1 MRKLIVA
8 AAIVAAPSLALA
20 AGWEVDPGHSSINF
34 SIKHMAVSTVH
45 GSFDTIKTGTA
56 SWSKPDFSDAQIEV
70 VVDAT
75 SIDTHDAKRDGH
87 LKSPDFFDVAKF
99 PTLSFKSKKVTK
111 GTAAGHVNVL
121 GDLTLHGVT
130 KEVTFDVAGPSAEI
144 TAMGATKS
152 GADATATINRKD
164 FGLVWNKALGAGNLA
179 VGNDV
184 KIEIALEL
192 NKKAPLKAEK

>member
-1 MRKLIVA
+1 MRKLIIA
-8 AAIVAAPSLALA
+8 AALLAAPSLAFA
-20 AGWEVDPGHSSINF
+20 APWEVDTMHSSVNF

-45 GSFDTIKTGTA
+45 GAFDTIKTGTV
-56 SWSKPDFSDAQIEV
+56 SWSKPDFSDAQVEV
-70 VVDAT
+70 VVDAA
-75 SIDTHDAKRDGH
+75 SIDTKEPKRDGH

-111 GTAAGHVNVL
+111 AAAGHLNVT
-121 GDLTLHGVT
+121 GDLTMHGVT
-130 KEVTFDVAGPSAEI
+130 KEVTFDVTGPSAEI
-144 TAMGATKS
+144 TAMGATMS
-152 GADATATINRKD
+152 GAEATATINRKD

-192 NKKAPLKAEK
+192 HKKAPLKAEK